1 MRIFISLMVWYDLI
15 VHQHM
20 SLTQGLASSEF
31 QSKTQHLSLCKTP
44 RSYAENYFFTI
55 FFFLHVYKTNFQ
67 LSFSIIIAKTMNRYK
82 NIKRCTDFLQLDD
95 NSFILWRLSP
105 TKEQDEEWETFI
117 SWPIRN
123 LRMSLGKQ
131 LLSATAYVSTIV
143 YTQR

>member
-1 MRIFISLMVWYDLI
+1 
-15 VHQHM
+15 
-20 SLTQGLASSEF
+20 
-31 QSKTQHLSLCKTP
+31 
-44 RSYAENYFFTI
+44 
-55 FFFLHVYKTNFQ
+55 
-67 LSFSIIIAKTMNRYK
+67 MNRYK
-82 NIKRCTDFLQLDD
+82 NIKRYTDFLQLDD

-105 TKEQDEEWETFI
+105 TKEQDEEWETII